1 TRRQAA
7 FPRQRRTRRMYRS
20 RLLASALAI
29 GTFALCAATAP
40 AQIRVATYNIAAD
53 VNGVTTA
60 NPGFDTVV
68 EGIGSESVN
77 GFARPLDILGLE
89 EVTSNSA
96 TVAPIVTTLNNFY
109 GPGTYA
115 MGTFNGAVNGG
126 NPT

>member
-1 TRRQAA
+1 MFARTRRQAA
-7 FPRQRRTRRMYRS
+7 FPRHRRTRRMQS
-20 RLLASALAI
+20 RFLLASALAV
-29 GTFALCAATAP
+29 GAFALCAATAP

-68 EGIGSESVN
+68 EGIGSETVN
-77 GFARPLDILGLE
+77 GFARPFDILGLQ

-109 GPGTYA
+109 
-115 MGTFNGAVNGG
+115 
-126 NPT
+126 